1 MVPVGVRTVESAE
14 TLHGILDIGL
24 RTGLPAK
31 RAVFGR
37 TGITADILVCE
48 HARCREGIVV
58 PVGDG
63 GRIVDSAKASAA
75 GPSRLRRNRI
85 QSQILVAGGNGNQ
98 VAPHSLEIITLC
110 AVIALCPAD
119 CMARHKHVIVLR
131 AVPGYRI
138 RNGAFCDRDVSR
150 WRQTVLS
157 VTQIDLK
164 LLACSRRG
172 QLELEVLFN
181 KVLCLSCGQRC
192 RKDNLIKLMVRQDI
206 RNGTVTLTGS
216 GRPGFRQ
223 GINSAVI
230 DFEVDGANAAADGI
244 LDCHF
249 F

>member
-63 GRIVDSAKASAA
+63 GRIVDSAKAGAA
-75 GPSRLRRNRI
+75 GPSRLRGNRI

-98 VAPHSLEIITLC
+98 IAPHALEIITLC

-119 CMARHKHVIVLR
+119 STARNKHVIVLR
-131 AVPGYRI
+131 AVTGDRV
-138 RNGAFCDRDVSR
+138 RNGTFCDGDICGGRETILAVS
-150 WRQTVLS
+150 QV
-157 VTQIDLK
+157 DFE
-164 LLACSRRG
+164 LLTCARRG
-172 QLELEVLFN
+172 QLEL
-181 KVLCLSCGQRC
+181 
-192 RKDNLIKLMVRQDI
+192 
-206 RNGTVTLTGS
+206 
-216 GRPGFRQ
+216 
-223 GINSAVI
+223 
-230 DFEVDGANAAADGI
+230 
-244 LDCHF
+244 
-249 F
+249 